1 MYICFPNGRRTVTG
15 MAEYIEKEAV
25 ERLVSNVCEECR
37 EACLEFDGI
46 YADCHQCLF
55 ERVKDGVPKIP
66 AADVA
71 PVRHGKWV
79 EKHYGG
85 NLYAHVCSECGAKR
99 NVLTYGYKFNYC
111 SSCGA
116 RMDGAG

>member
-1 MYICFPNGRRTVTG
+1 
-15 MAEYIEKEAV
+15 MAEYIE
-25 ERLVSNVCEECR
+25 R
-37 EACLEFDGI
+37 EAAIRAALI
-46 YADCHQCLF
+46 ADCEDVSLN
-55 ERVKDGVPKIP
+55 EAIKVTGEVAEAIKRVP

-116 RMDGAG
+116 KMDADEKRMINEPSGVL